1 MKIIFKVVLI
11 RRSLC
16 YIIEGKIMKDL
27 TKGNVIKVLL
37 IFAIPL
43 IISGLLSQTYNL
55 FDLMVAGKF
64 VGDNALGA
72 TGCSTTFIQFVSSL
86 FWGFGV
92 AVATITGELYG
103 EKSYKRIVTA
113 TKTVLI
119 LNSAVMFLVC
129 LFCIIFARQILTLL
143 QVDEVVFE
151 DAMTYFIIYFI
162 ALFFQ
167 SIYYQIVCILQSL
180 GNSKYPLLVTVVTS
194 IANLGL
200 NLLFV
205 LVFKLGVF
213 GLAIA
218 TLISGIIGFILGF
231 IKILKTIKELGGDF
245 KLEFSKEELNLLLK
259 IGIPC
264 ILQQS
269 ALYLSSVVVQPV
281 VNGLGKDVSAG
292 YSVAMNIN
300 LLLNAIYHSISRTVA
315 TYTSQSKGARLYNN
329 FSRGIKVGML
339 LQVLFCAP
347 LCILIAIFPNEISSV
362 FLNTKDSACLP
373 YATQYVVLCIPFT
386 IFVSYGNLMHSF
398 YKSVEAVKTVFVS
411 TLIFTIARITFT
423 YVIPNQ
429 NYLFSVYL
437 GLSLAWVVEAIVLT
451 IIYFSGIWKSKE
463 QKEFENKSKNA

>member
-11 RRSLC
+11 SRSLC

-129 LFCIIFARQILTLL
+129 LFCIIFARQILNLL

-200 NLLFV
+200 N
-205 LVFKLGVF
+205 
-213 GLAIA
+213 
-218 TLISGIIGFILGF
+218 
-231 IKILKTIKELGGDF
+231 F

-451 IIYFSGIWKSKE
+451 IIYFSGIWKLKE